1 MFAIPLTLPVSKIA
15 EQFIYKNALKKK
27 KVALN
32 MLNSVAFTLH
42 NVRGTKYWLAA
53 QLKNEQ
59 QKLISQVFHSLE
71 FLFLNSPPLDL
82 YRTERKIKN

>member
-1 MFAIPLTLPVSKIA
+1 
-15 EQFIYKNALKKK
+15 
-27 KVALN
+27 

-71 FLFLNSPPLDL
+71 FLFLNSPPFVL
-82 YRTERKIKN
+82 YRTERKIKK

>member
-1 MFAIPLTLPVSKIA
+1 
-15 EQFIYKNALKKK
+15 
-27 KVALN
+27 

-71 FLFLNSPPLDL
+71 FLFLNSPPLVL
-82 YRTERKIKN
+82 YRIERKIKN